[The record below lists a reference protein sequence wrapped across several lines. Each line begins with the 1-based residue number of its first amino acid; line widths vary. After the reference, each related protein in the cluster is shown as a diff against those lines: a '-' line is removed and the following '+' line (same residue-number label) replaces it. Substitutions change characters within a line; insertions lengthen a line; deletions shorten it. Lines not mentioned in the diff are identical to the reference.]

1 MLTTALTI
9 LCLLTQLSMAER
21 SKFEEETLVNVAGR
35 TKNGGGVS
43 SRWAGQPGENELIV
57 VTILVAAETAMKL
70 PPIRSQEELKIALTK
85 LGSLRSDQVC
95 QLLPLLPPTL
105 LPPCLPIPLLCL
117 AAQPTHLH
125 LG

>member
-9 LCLLTQLSMAER
+9 LCLVIQLSMAER

-35 TKNGGGVS
+35 TKNGGGVL

-85 LGSLRSDQVC
+85 LGSLRSDQV
-95 QLLPLLPPTL
+95 PPFTL
-105 LPPCLPIPLLCL
+105 LFSHFPYFPPLCTALPCN
-117 AAQPTHLH
+117 LH
-125 LG
+125 IYIR